1 MDPDQSLMEDLMD
14 QDQEKDQDLMED
26 HMDQDQVID
35 QDLMEDHMDKDQE
48 KNQDLEV
55 NLKEEI
61 HLMKEHSQ
69 EDQAHQGLT
78 IGHYQ

>member
-1 MDPDQSLMEDLMD
+1 MD
-14 QDQEKDQDLMED
+14 QDQEK
-26 HMDQDQVID
+26 
-35 QDLMEDHMDKDQE
+35 
-48 KNQDLEV
+48 NQDHEV